1 MGKSTLFN
9 ALTASKNAEA
19 ANFPFCTIDPNIG
32 IVDVVDERLD
42 KLTELSKSKKKI
54 YTNITFVDIA
64 GLVKGASK
72 GEGLGNK
79 FLSHI
84 REVDAIIHLVRCF
97 DSEKITHVNS
107 KINPVE
113 DLETIKTEIILSDI
127 DIIQKKLEKGKK
139 KLLEEKQIKIL
150 EEKLNQ
156 LNEGKEIFINGSD
169 EKKFLS
175 SLGLLSIK
183 PKIIVC
189 NVDEESLANGNAFTK
204 EVQNKYSNEKVVT
217 ICADIED
224 QIMGLDNSER
234 ETFMKEIGL
243 NKTGLNQL
251 IKEGYELLNLDTFFT
266 SGPEESRAWT
276 VEKNTP
282 APKAASVIHTD
293 FEKKFLTTL
302 GLLSIKPKI
311 IVCNVDEESLATGNA
326 FTEDVKRKYT
336 AEKIVTICADIEDQ
350 IMGLDNNERET
361 FMKEIGL
368 NKTGLNQLIKEGYDL
383 LNLDTFFTS
392 GPEESRAWTIE
403 KNTLAPQA
411 ASVIHT
417 DFEKNFIR
425 AEAVTCEDFIKF
437 GSAEKCKENG
447 KLRIEG
453 KDYIVKD
460 GDVLYFRVNP

>member
-1 MGKSTLFN
+1 MGFKCGIVGLPNVGKSTLFN

-42 KLTELSKSKKKI
+42 KLTKLSNSKKKI

-84 REVDAIIHLVRCF
+84 REVDAIVHLVRCF
-97 DSEKITHVNS
+97 ESDKITHVNS
-107 KINPVE
+107 SINPVE
-113 DLETIKTEIILSDI
+113 DLETIKTEIILSDL
-127 DIIQKKLEKGKK
+127 DIVQKKLEKGKK
-139 KLLEEKQIKIL
+139 KLLQEKEIKIL

-156 LNEGKEIFINGSD
+156 LNDGNEILSNDEF
-169 EKKFLS
+169 EKKLLS

-189 NVDEESLANGNAFTK
+189 NVDEDSLENGNNFTESVK
-204 EVQNKYSNEKVVT
+204 KKYSNEKIIT

-224 QIMGLDNSER
+224 QIMGLD
-234 ETFMKEIGL
+234 K
-243 NKTGLNQL
+243 
-251 IKEGYELLNLDTFFT
+251 
-266 SGPEESRAWT
+266 
-276 VEKNTP
+276 
-282 APKAASVIHTD
+282 
-293 FEKKFLTTL
+293 
-302 GLLSIKPKI
+302 
-311 IVCNVDEESLATGNA
+311 
-326 FTEDVKRKYT
+326 
-336 AEKIVTICADIEDQ
+336 
-350 IMGLDNNERET
+350 NERET

-383 LNLDTFFTS
+383 LSLDTFFTS
-392 GPEESRAWTIE
+392 GPEESRAWTVE
-403 KNTLAPQA
+403 KNTLAPKA
-411 ASVIHT
+411 AGVIHT

>member
-1 MGKSTLFN
+1 MGFKCGIVGLPNVGKSTLFN

-32 IVDVVDERLD
+32 IVDVLDKRLD
-42 KLTELSKSKKKI
+42 QLSNLSKSKKKI

-97 DSEKITHVNS
+97 DSDKITHVNS
-107 KINPVE
+107 NINPVD
-113 DLETIKTEIILSDI
+113 DLETIKTEIQLADI
-127 DIIQKKLEKGKK
+127 DLIQKKLEKSKK
-139 KLLEEKQIKIL
+139 KTLEEKEISIL
-150 EEKLNQ
+150 ENKLNS
-156 LNEGKEIFINGSD
+156 LNEGSD
-169 EKKFLS
+169 EDKMNDKEKKYLS
-175 SLGLLSIK
+175 SIGLLSVK

-189 NVDEESLANGNAFTK
+189 NVDEDSLSKGNLHTK
-204 EVQNKYSNEKVVT
+204 SVQAKHPNEKTVI

-224 QIMGLDNSER
+224 QIMGLD
-234 ETFMKEIGL
+234 K
-243 NKTGLNQL
+243 
-251 IKEGYELLNLDTFFT
+251 
-266 SGPEESRAWT
+266 
-276 VEKNTP
+276 
-282 APKAASVIHTD
+282 
-293 FEKKFLTTL
+293 
-302 GLLSIKPKI
+302 
-311 IVCNVDEESLATGNA
+311 
-326 FTEDVKRKYT
+326 
-336 AEKIVTICADIEDQ
+336 
-350 IMGLDNNERET
+350 NERET

-368 NKTGLNQLIKEGYDL
+368 DKTGLNQLIKEGYDL

-392 GPEESRAWTIE
+392 GPEESRAWTVK
-403 KNTLAPQA
+403 KNTPAPKA

-425 AEAVTCEDFIKF
+425 AEAVTCEDFIKY
-437 GSAEKCKENG
+437 GSSEKCKENG

>member
-1 MGKSTLFN
+1 MGFKCGIVGLPNVGKSTLFN

-32 IVDVVDERLD
+32 IVDVVDKRLD
-42 KLTELSKSKKKI
+42 QLTKLSNSKKKI

-97 DSEKITHVNS
+97 ESDKITHVNS

-127 DIIQKKLEKGKK
+127 DVVQKKLDKGKK
-139 KLLEEKQIKIL
+139 KLLDEMEIKIL
-150 EEKLNQ
+150 EEKLIQ
-156 LNEGKEIFINGSD
+156 LNEGLEIKAND
-169 EKKFLS
+169 EKENKFLS
-175 SLGLLSIK
+175 NLGLLSIK

-189 NVDEESLANGNAFTK
+189 NVDEESVSKGNALTESVK
-204 EVQNKYSNEKVVT
+204 EKHPNEKLVS

-224 QIMGLDNSER
+224 QIMGLDS
-234 ETFMKEIGL
+234 
-243 NKTGLNQL
+243 
-251 IKEGYELLNLDTFFT
+251 
-266 SGPEESRAWT
+266 
-276 VEKNTP
+276 
-282 APKAASVIHTD
+282 
-293 FEKKFLTTL
+293 
-302 GLLSIKPKI
+302 
-311 IVCNVDEESLATGNA
+311 
-326 FTEDVKRKYT
+326 
-336 AEKIVTICADIEDQ
+336 
-350 IMGLDNNERET
+350 NERET

-392 GPEESRAWTIE
+392 GPEESRAWTV
-403 KNTLAPQA
+403 KKDTPAPKA
-411 ASVIHT
+411 ASIIHT

-425 AEAVTCEDFIKF
+425 AETVTCEDFIKY

>member
-1 MGKSTLFN
+1 MGFKCGIVGLPNVGKSTLFN

-32 IVDVVDERLD
+32 IVDVIDDRLD
-42 KLTELSKSKKKI
+42 QLSKLSNSKKKI

-97 DSEKITHVNS
+97 ESDQITHVNS

-127 DIIQKKLEKGKK
+127 DVIQKKLDKGKK
-139 KLLEEKQIKIL
+139 KLLDEKEIKIL
-150 EEKLNQ
+150 EEKLSQ
-156 LNEGKEIFINGSD
+156 QNEGNEVTSNDKTEI
-169 EKKFLS
+169 KFLS

-189 NVDEESLANGNAFTK
+189 NVDEESLAEGNIFTK
-204 EVQNKYSNEKVVT
+204 SIKEAHPNEKIVT

-224 QIMGLDNSER
+224 QIMGLDNNER

-243 NKTGLNQL
+243 SKTGLNQL

-276 VEKNTP
+276 VK
-282 APKAASVIHTD
+282 
-293 FEKKFLTTL
+293 
-302 GLLSIKPKI
+302 
-311 IVCNVDEESLATGNA
+311 
-326 FTEDVKRKYT
+326 
-336 AEKIVTICADIEDQ
+336 
-350 IMGLDNNERET
+350 
-361 FMKEIGL
+361 
-368 NKTGLNQLIKEGYDL
+368 
-383 LNLDTFFTS
+383 
-392 GPEESRAWTIE
+392 
-403 KNTLAPQA
+403 KNTLAPKA

-425 AEAVTCEDFIKF
+425 AETVTCEDFIKY

>member
-1 MGKSTLFN
+1 MGFKCGIVGLPNVGKSTLFN

-42 KLTELSKSKKKI
+42 QLTKLSNSKKKI

-97 DSEKITHVNS
+97 ESDKITHVNS
-107 KINPVE
+107 KINPLD
-113 DLETIKTEIILSDI
+113 DLETIKTEIILSDL
-127 DIIQKKLEKGKK
+127 DIVQKKLEKGKK
-139 KLLEEKQIKIL
+139 KLLEEKEVKIL
-150 EEKLNQ
+150 EDKLSQ
-156 LNEGKEIFINGSD
+156 LNDGKEVVPNNK
-169 EKKFLS
+169 EEEKFLTT
-175 SLGLLSIK
+175 LGLLSIK

-189 NVDEESLANGNAFTK
+189 NVDEESLAKGNSYTESVK
-204 EVQNKYSNEKVVT
+204 KNYSEEKVVT

-224 QIMGLDNSER
+224 QIMGLDNDER

-276 VEKNTP
+276 IEKNTP

-293 FEKKFLTTL
+293 FEK
-302 GLLSIKPKI
+302 
-311 IVCNVDEESLATGNA
+311 
-326 FTEDVKRKYT
+326 
-336 AEKIVTICADIEDQ
+336 
-350 IMGLDNNERET
+350 
-361 FMKEIGL
+361 
-368 NKTGLNQLIKEGYDL
+368 
-383 LNLDTFFTS
+383 
-392 GPEESRAWTIE
+392 
-403 KNTLAPQA
+403 
-411 ASVIHT
+411 
-417 DFEKNFIR
+417 NFIR
-425 AEAVTCEDFIKF
+425 AETVTCEDFVKY